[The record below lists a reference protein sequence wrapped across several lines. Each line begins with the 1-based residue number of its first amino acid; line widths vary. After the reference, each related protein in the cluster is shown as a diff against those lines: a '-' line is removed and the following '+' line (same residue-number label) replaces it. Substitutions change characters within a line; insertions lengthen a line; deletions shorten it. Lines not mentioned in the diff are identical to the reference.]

1 MGLGGFGMGEMVF
14 IFLIVLLLFGA
25 KRLPELGSSL
35 GKGIR
40 EFKGSVKEIER
51 EFTVPDQPS
60 QIHRSHAPPEP
71 VGSDHDDDEGEPRN
85 LRELYVEDDADVEA
99 EPDGDAQVEAGLD
112 GESEADPA

>member
-1 MGLGGFGMGEMVF
+1 MGLGGFGMGEMIF

-25 KRLPELGSSL
+25 KRLPEIGSSL
-35 GKGIR
+35 GKGIG

-71 VGSDHDDDEGEPRN
+71 VGSDDEDNGGEPRK
-85 LRELYVEDDADVEA
+85 LFEEADVEA
-99 EPDGDAQVEAGLD
+99 EPEFNVDAQVEAGLEL
-112 GESEADPA
+112 ESETDQA

>member
-25 KRLPELGSSL
+25 KRLPEIGSSL

-40 EFKGSVKEIER
+40 ESKGSVKEIER

-71 VGSDHDDDEGEPRN
+71 VGSDDDNDEGEPRK
-85 LRELYVEDDADVEA
+85 LFEVEVEVEDEDDV
-99 EPDGDAQVEAGLD
+99 DAQVEAGLEL
-112 GESEADPA
+112 ESEADPA

>member
-25 KRLPELGSSL
+25 KRLPEIGSSL
-35 GKGIR
+35 G
-40 EFKGSVKEIER
+40 KEIER